1 MQNDLIFTRFN
12 CILLLD
18 ILQRSELLK
27 VKNFIFS
34 KIDLNNKKLSKGHKK
49 LVQYI
54 TENYD
59 KAAFMTASKL
69 GEKVGV
75 SESTVVRFA
84 TEMGFKGYPEL
95 QKELQQLIKSKLTAV
110 QRMEVSSSLIGG
122 EGEAVKKVLTGDIE
136 LIRDT
141 LESVSEEEFAKAVST
156 INSAK
161 KIYILGVR
169 SSAAL
174 AKFLYF
180 YFKPVFDNVT
190 VVDTSSGS
198 EMFEQMFR
206 ISKDDVCIAIS
217 FPRYSKQTINALRFS
232 SDRGTKIIA
241 ITDSEESPIAE
252 FADILLVAKSDM
264 VSVVDSLVAPLSLIN
279 ALIVAVTFS
288 RRDEVYNNFNELESI
303 WDVYQVYD
311 KSDGDSN
318 E

>member
-1 MQNDLIFTRFN
+1 MK
-12 CILLLD
+12 
-18 ILQRSELLK
+18 S
-27 VKNFIFS
+27 FIFS

-54 TENYD
+54 STNYD

-84 TEMGFKGYPEL
+84 TEIGFKGYPEL
-95 QKELQQLIKSKLTAV
+95 QKDLQQMIKSKLTAV
-110 QRMEVSSSLIGG
+110 QRMEVSSNLIG
-122 EGEAVKKVLTGDIE
+122 EDNAIKKVLNGDIE

-141 LESVSEEEFAKAVST
+141 LEIVSDSEFKKAVDM
-156 INSAK
+156 INSAR

-174 AKFLYF
+174 ASFLHF
-180 YFKPVFDNVT
+180 YLNLVFENV
-190 VVDTSSGS
+190 VLIDTSSGS

-206 ISKDDVCIAIS
+206 INEEDVCVAIS
-217 FPRYSKQTINALRFS
+217 FPRYSRQTINALRFI
-232 SDRGTKIIA
+232 SDRGTNIIS
-241 ITDSEESPIAE
+241 ITDSNVSPIAE
-252 FADILLVAKSDM
+252 FSNALLVAKSDI

-279 ALIVAVTFS
+279 ALIVALTFS
-288 RRDEVYNNFNELESI
+288 RREEVYNNFNELEGI
-303 WDVYQVYD
+303 WDEYQVYD
-311 KSDGDSN
+311 KPDGGEN